1 MIEKVLWIIGELL
14 FLAKKKRTF
23 ANLVLK
29 GNNFCWIRGGLCK
42 KSCISLEQAVI
53 LRDS

>member
-14 FLAKKKRTF
+14 FLAKKKKRTF

-29 GNNFCWIRGGLCK
+29 GNNFCWIRGGCVK
-42 KSCISLEQAVI
+42 KAAFL
-53 LRDS
+53 LNKL